1 MSNETATF
9 LEFASRF
16 GWKQSYVTQ
25 LKKDGRLALTG
36 DGKAIRVAESLALIE
51 TTRDPSRAGVA
62 ARHAQARTKAAADA
76 QVEPTEAKDSGYQ
89 HWRERG
95 ERAKALGAERDNAIA
110 DGKLLDRDE
119 TIRTLVS
126 ATTRFRINL
135 ENLPSI
141 LAPQLAAMTDED
153 AIVAILSQA
162 FGEALKDLSRKF
174 SAIAREEKAR

>member
-76 QVEPTEAKDSGYQ
+76 QDAPPAAHEPGEAVEESVEPTEAKDSGA
-89 HWRERG
+89 RRPS
-95 ERAKALGAERDNAIA
+95 ALN
-110 DGKLLDRDE
+110 
-119 TIRTLVS
+119 
-126 ATTRFRINL
+126 ATTPSQTASCSIATKPFGRWC
-135 ENLPSI
+135 LPLPGFAS
-141 LAPQLAAMTDED
+141 T
-153 AIVAILSQA
+153 
-162 FGEALKDLSRKF
+162 
-174 SAIAREEKAR
+174 

>member
-1 MSNETATF
+1 
-9 LEFASRF
+9 
-16 GWKQSYVTQ
+16 
-25 LKKDGRLALTG
+25 
-36 DGKAIRVAESLALIE
+36 
-51 TTRDPSRAGVA
+51 
-62 ARHAQARTKAAADA
+62 
-76 QVEPTEAKDSGYQ
+76 
-89 HWRERG
+89 
-95 ERAKALGAERDNAIA
+95 
-110 DGKLLDRDE
+110 
-119 TIRTLVS
+119 VS